1 MKAALDILKKYWG
14 FDDFRT
20 HQKPIIEAV
29 LDGENCLAVLPTGG
43 GKSLCY
49 QVPAL
54 VKEGVCLVISPL
66 IALMKDQVDTLR
78 KKGIVAYAVFSGMPT
93 VEVDRILDNCVYGK
107 VKMLYLSPERLSSPL
122 FQERFRK
129 MNISFIAVDEAHCIS
144 QWGHDFRPAYRKI
157 RSLLG
162 ESVPPIIALTA
173 TATPE
178 VQKDIIDNLE
188 MGEASILKGDLSRAN
203 LSYVVRNEKDKLK
216 ATCKILEKV
225 KGPALIY
232 VRNRRRTKDF
242 ALRLRDMKIPAVYY
256 HAGLVQEDRK
266 KMQDHWFSGKS
277 RVMVATNAFGMGI
290 DKSDVRA
297 VIHLDLPESPEAYFQ
312 EAGRAGRDEAQAY
325 AVILYND
332 EDIERLGVNLKKKF
346 PELRFVK
353 RVYSAIGSYLQLAT
367 GSGLHEHFSFDLGDF
382 CRKFDLDILETIAAL
397 KFLEMQ
403 GYLEL
408 QEHAFRQSSF
418 QIIQSKEVVYN
429 YQVQHKKMDGLL
441 SALLRLHDGA
451 FHQLVS
457 IKEKQLAKFLMLSP
471 EDLKK
476 KLSLL
481 AQAEIIDYH
490 PRQDKPQ
497 IYFPLARL
505 AKEQLLFD
513 TRQIDEM
520 QRSASDRLKAMVQ
533 YVLSESCRTNFMKYY
548 LGEEAKESCGVCD
561 NCIAEKNKE
570 NRSEQYKEIE
580 NQLIELV
587 RNNRRGVA
595 VDVLKVK
602 YPGIHKYE
610 LVKQVTRDLLD
621 EDWFSFKGGKLYWN
635 G

>member
-1 MKAALDILKKYWG
+1 MKTAKDILKQYWG
-14 FDDFRT
+14 FDDFRAQ
-20 HQKPIIEAV
+20 QKPIIEAV
-29 LDGENCLAVLPTGG
+29 LNGENCLAVLPTGG

-54 VKEGVCLVISPL
+54 VKDGICLVISPL
-66 IALMKDQVDTLR
+66 IALMKDQVDNLR
-78 KKGIVAYAVFSGMPT
+78 KKGIVAYAVYSGMPT
-93 VEVDRILDNCVYGK
+93 VELDRILDNCVYGK

-122 FQERFRK
+122 FQERFHK

-157 RSLLG
+157 KSLLG
-162 ESVPPIIALTA
+162 DSKRQIIALTA
-173 TATPE
+173 TATPA
-178 VQKDIIDNLE
+178 VQKDILENLE
-188 MGEASILKGDLSRAN
+188 MKSATVLKGNLSRAN
-203 LSYVVRNEKDKLK
+203 LSYVVRKEKDKLK
-216 ATCKILEKV
+216 ATLNILNKV

-266 KMQDHWFSGKS
+266 AMQDHWFSGKS

-325 AVILYND
+325 AVVLYND
-332 EDIERLGVNLKKKF
+332 EDIERLGMNLRKKF
-346 PELRFVK
+346 PEIRFVK

-367 GSGLHEHFSFDLGDF
+367 GSGLNEHFSFDLGDF

-429 YQVQHKKMDGLL
+429 YQVQNRKMDGLL
-441 SALLRLHDGA
+441 NALLRLHDGA
-451 FHQLVS
+451 FHQLVN
-457 IKEKQLAKFLMLSP
+457 IKEKQLSEFLKITP

-476 KLSLL
+476 KLTILE
-481 AQAEIIDYH
+481 QAEMIEYH
-490 PRQDKPQ
+490 PRQEKPQ

-513 TRQIDEM
+513 TRHIDEM
-520 QRSASDRLKAMVQ
+520 QSAASERLKSMVQ
-533 YVLSESCRTNFMKYY
+533 YVLTEDCRTNFMKYY
-548 LGEEAKESCGVCD
+548 LGEDAKERCGVCD
-561 NCIAEKNKE
+561 NCISKKNKE
-570 NRSEQYKEIE
+570 NRSEQYKAIE
-580 NQLIELV
+580 HELIDLV
-587 RNNRRGVA
+587 RKNRRGVA

-621 EDWFSFKGGKLYWN
+621 EDWFSFKGGKLFWN